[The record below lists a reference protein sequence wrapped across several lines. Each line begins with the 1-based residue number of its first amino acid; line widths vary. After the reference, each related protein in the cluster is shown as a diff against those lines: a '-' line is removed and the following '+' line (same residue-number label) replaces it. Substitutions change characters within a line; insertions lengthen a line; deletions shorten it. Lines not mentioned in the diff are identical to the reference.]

1 MAEPIRPASTK
12 TFTKENWIFVPTIA
26 SSTLAPTV
34 SEASGATALDIS
46 RIIFA
51 SSGRPTATTNRVT
64 AERRLGDGALYEAIG
79 TTQYTGGDM
88 LYAMADQ
95 ATTGADGKKLYEK
108 IPEGTT
114 GFLVNRRGLGR
125 ATDVASGQFVNVYPV
140 EFGPSS
146 PATAGDGES
155 AEAAMTVT
163 FAITGPP
170 AFMVAVLA

>member
-34 SEASGATALDIS
+34 AEATGATSLDIS

-64 AERRLGDGALYEAIG
+64 AERRLADGAQYEQIG
-79 TTQYTGGDM
+79 TTTWTGGEM
-88 LYAMADQ
+88 LYAMGDQ
-95 ATTGADGKKLYEK
+95 ATAATDPKKLYEK
-108 IPEGTT
+108 IPDGTT

-125 ATDVASGQFVNVYPV
+125 AVDVAAGQFVNVYPV
-140 EFGPSS
+140 EFGPSV
-146 PATAGDGES
+146 PVNAGENET
-155 AEAAMTVT
+155 AEAAMSVT
-163 FAITGPP
+163 FAVTGPP
-170 AFMVAVLA
+170 ALIVAVLA